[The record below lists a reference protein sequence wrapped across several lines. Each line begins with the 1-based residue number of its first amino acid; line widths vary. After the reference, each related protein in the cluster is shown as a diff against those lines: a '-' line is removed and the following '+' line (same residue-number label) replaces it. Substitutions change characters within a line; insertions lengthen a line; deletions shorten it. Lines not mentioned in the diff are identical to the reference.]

1 MAILYDGRKWTVTNV
16 DNVVQTLIDNGKY
29 YLESEYNESKE
40 KYDDTLDINDKTKIL
55 SDKAITQFNRY
66 LLNKDDELLQK
77 RYDND
82 VKLIMYNNKDV
93 VIKNKKRIEAKRK

>member
-93 VIKNKKRIEAKRK
+93 VIKNKKRIEAKQK

>member
-93 VIKNKKRIEAKRK
+93 VIKNKKRIGSKQK